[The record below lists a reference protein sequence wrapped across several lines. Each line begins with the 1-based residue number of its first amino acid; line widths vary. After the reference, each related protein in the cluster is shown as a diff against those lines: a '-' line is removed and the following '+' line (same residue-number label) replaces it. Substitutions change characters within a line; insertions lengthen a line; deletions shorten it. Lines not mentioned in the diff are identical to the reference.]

1 MIVLTKA
8 ISVQSLQKW
17 RPGGAA
23 MLQRRAL
30 QHGVKCRN
38 AEHCD
43 RGLTNTEYPGF
54 SRDWALDVQY
64 WTLKQMR
71 ISNVEY
77 RIANVQQPSIQIP
90 GQKLSF

>member
-1 MIVLTKA
+1 
-8 ISVQSLQKW
+8 
-17 RPGGAA
+17 
-23 MLQRRAL
+23 MLHRRAL
-30 QHGVKCRN
+30 QQGVKCRN

-77 RIANVQQPSIQIP
+77 RIANVQQASAQV
-90 GQKLSF
+90 L

>member
-64 WTLKQMR
+64 WTLKLMR

-77 RIANVQQPSIQIP
+77 RIANVQQASAQV
-90 GQKLSF
+90 L

>member
-1 MIVLTKA
+1 VKNLLWA
-8 ISVQSLQKW
+8 RNSLRSIKLFEW
-17 RPGGAA
+17 GAA
-23 MLQRRAL
+23 MLHRRAL
-30 QHGVKCRN
+30 QQGVKCRN

-77 RIANVQQPSIQIP
+77 RIANVQQASAQV
-90 GQKLSF
+90 L